1 MCWCLTLKS
10 LNDKHSTKNLSFYK
24 KKFEQQSISYFILGT
39 DKSFPWP
46 FIFPD
51 LLALSLI
58 LKSTLWYFELN
69 EPAFSYGKD
78 LLRTKKSNNSL
89 TIESNGKKIFFSYYI
104 LCLIQVLQDVRN
116 LCSPWSFKVS
126 EPVKRSSTLHWV
138 IVSFAWQ
145 KQVIPDPAFSIWERE
160 RELGRVLP
168 RSEK

>member
-89 TIESNGKKIFFSYYI
+89 TIESNGKKFFFFLLHTMFDSSASGCPES
-104 LCLIQVLQDVRN
+104 LLSMVLQGLRT
-116 LCSPWSFKVS
+116 C
-126 EPVKRSSTLHWV
+126 
-138 IVSFAWQ
+138 
-145 KQVIPDPAFSIWERE
+145 
-160 RELGRVLP
+160 
-168 RSEK
+168 